1 MFEWTN
7 LEQAGTTGLY
17 GTNHAE
23 SDLCTADGTYYLRGE
38 ARGDYT
44 GTRWDKP
51 LSDAQLGEVLLW
63 PGMML
68 AESGSGTTAQ
78 MTITSEKDKTNL
90 LYTPYWTF
98 DADGACSTSDGG
110 FARAGRTSWSVQFLP

>member
-1 MFEWTN
+1 MLKVT
-7 LEQAGTTGLY
+7 
-17 GTNHAE
+17 
-23 SDLCTADGTYYLRGE
+23 CTADGTYYLRGE

-68 AESGSGTTAQ
+68 AESGSETTAQ

-90 LYTPYWTF
+90 LYTPYLTF
-98 DADGACSTSDGG
+98 DADGARSTSDGG
-110 FARAGRTSWSVQFLP
+110 FARAGADFLKCAVPATAVG